1 MCTQGFALV
10 LSSYEMFGCVH
21 RVVML
26 VFYIKYRWAEIP
38 PQIQCEWQVLV
49 SSDTVSTCSG

>member
-1 MCTQGFALV
+1 M
-10 LSSYEMFGCVH
+10 LSYYEMFGCVH

-26 VFYIKYRWAEIP
+26 VFYIKYRWAERP